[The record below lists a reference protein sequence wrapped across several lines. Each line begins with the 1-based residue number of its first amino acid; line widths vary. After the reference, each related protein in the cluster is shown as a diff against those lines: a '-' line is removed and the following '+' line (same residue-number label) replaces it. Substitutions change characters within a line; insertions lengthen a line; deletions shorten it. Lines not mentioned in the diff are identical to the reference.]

1 MPNLDDYL
9 KGKPLNEHLEALMNG
24 AEDDEDE
31 RDPVSNLAVMP
42 SRGERPLDDDD
53 REHLRRLKLEPGW
66 PILLRMLDNRIR
78 KQEDACNVAS
88 KMNPFDKDLPSKWAA
103 VGALEEVR
111 RSLVVM
117 LDNEVS
123 LIKAEVQK

>member
-31 RDPVSNLAVMP
+31 QEPASNLTVMA
-42 SRGERPLDDDD
+42 RRDDRPIDDDD

-66 PILLRMLDNRIR
+66 PILLRLLDNRIK

-88 KMNPFDKDLPSKWAA
+88 KRNPFDKELPSHWAA

-111 RSLVVM
+111 RTMVTM
-117 LDNEVS
+117 LDAEIS
-123 LIKAEVQK
+123 LMKAEVQK